1 MASILF
7 LTEVIYCNIL
17 TCKYL
22 RNEKYF
28 LNIFLQFWNLD
39 WIFNI
44 FKKKITLIV
53 YVFLNLGT
61 LKNVVR

>member
-7 LTEVIYCNIL
+7 LTEVIYCNIS

-39 WIFNI
+39 SIFNI